1 MTMKFITVLAVL
13 AGILL
18 SGSPVEAQ
26 SSNAVLSAKV
36 EVLERQVRM
45 LRSRLGMNPPA
56 SVEAPGQAIE
66 AGPTG
71 PANPALVADL
81 SVKMGSLEAQIRKL
95 TGRLEEYEYH
105 QRQLKEE
112 IDILRK
118 DLELQRRSAEQP
130 PSTMPATTPQTAP
143 ASNDGGEALA
153 PVEEATP
160 TTPVIELPA
169 GDAAAQYD
177 YAFAFVRK
185 NDLASGQVA
194 LEKFLEANPNDN
206 RVGYAKFWLGRIH
219 VLEGRN
225 AQAAQYLL
233 SLIEDH
239 PNHERRPDALVEL
252 ADVLIKLDAAG
263 DACNALSEFSRMEDK
278 ASPRMRTRAER
289 LSATARCG

>member
-1 MTMKFITVLAVL
+1 MTIRSFTVIAVL
-13 AGILL
+13 TGVFLTAT
-18 SGSPVEAQ
+18 PVNAQ
-26 SSNAVLSAKV
+26 NSNAVLSAKV

-56 SVEAPGQAIE
+56 GVEAVSEPI
-66 AGPTG
+66 GPG

-81 SVKMGSLEAQIRKL
+81 SAKLGTLETQMRKL

-112 IDILRK
+112 IEILRK

-130 PSTMPATTPQTAP
+130 SSTEPASTGPQPPVT
-143 ASNDGGEALA
+143 SNDGGETLA
-153 PVEEATP
+153 SVAEATP
-160 TTPVIELPA
+160 AVPVVELPE

-194 LEKFLEANPNDN
+194 LEKFLEANPDDD

-233 SLIEDH
+233 SVIEDH

-263 DACNALSEFSRMEDK
+263 DACNALSEFARVEDK
-278 ASPRMRTRAER
+278 ASPRMRTRATR
-289 LSATARCG
+289 LSSTARCE